1 MSAGPEPCWVP
12 AIAVPAIHHEQILE
26 HGGLQGIRNATALE
40 AALARPRQRWEVEE
54 LSTIPQLAAAYAEAL
69 IRAHPF
75 ADGNKRSGFLVAVV
89 FLGLNGFRFQASNEE
104 VVLMICRLAAGE
116 LPWADLQAWLE
127 SKSTGPT

>member
-1 MSAGPEPCWVP
+1 VR
-12 AIAVPAIHHEQILE
+12 AIHHEQILE

-40 AALARPRQRWEVEE
+40 AAMARPRQRWEYEE

-116 LPWADLQAWLE
+116 LPLADLQAWFE
-127 SKSTGPT
+127 TKSTGPT

>member
-12 AIAVPAIHHEQILE
+12 ALAVRAIHHEQILE

-69 IRAHPF
+69 IQAHPF

-116 LPWADLQAWLE
+116 LPWADFQAWFE

>member
-12 AIAVPAIHHEQILE
+12 AIAVRAIHHDQILE

-40 AALARPRQRWEVEE
+40 AALARPRQRWDVEE
-54 LSTIPQLAAAYAEAL
+54 LSTIPPLAAANAEAL

-104 VVLMICRLAAGE
+104 VVLMICRLATGE
-116 LPWADLQAWLE
+116 LPWADLQAWFE
-127 SKSTGPT
+127 TNSTGPT

>member
-12 AIAVPAIHHEQILE
+12 AIAVRAIHHEQILE

-40 AALARPRQRWEVEE
+40 AALDRPRQCWEVEE

-75 ADGNKRSGFLVAVV
+75 ADGNKRSGFLFAVV

-116 LPWADLQAWLE
+116 LPWADLQAWFAT
-127 SKSTGPT
+127 KSTGPT

>member
-12 AIAVPAIHHEQILE
+12 AIAVRAIHHDQILE

-40 AALARPRQRWEVEE
+40 AALARPRQRWDYEE

-116 LPWADLQAWLE
+116 LPWTDLQAWFE
-127 SKSTGPT
+127 TNSTGPT